1 MNKELEKEIK
11 RVNAS
16 FNYFC
21 RQAERARTAKTLAK
35 WIRFMNINSA
45 YSEKIVKGFEK

>member
-21 RQAERARTAKTLAK
+21 RQADRAKTAKTLEK
-35 WIRFMNINSA
+35 WIRFMKINRD
-45 YSEKIVKGFEK
+45 YYEKLVEGI

>member
-1 MNKELEKEIK
+1 MTKELEKEIK

-21 RQAERARTAKTLAK
+21 RQAERAKTAKTLEK
-35 WIRFMNINSA
+35 WIRFMKTNRA
-45 YSEKIVKGFEK
+45 YHEKLVEGI

>member
-21 RQAERARTAKTLAK
+21 RQADRSKTAKTLEK
-35 WIRFMNINSA
+35 WIRFMKINRA
-45 YSEKIVKGFEK
+45 YYEKLVEGI

>member
-16 FNYFC
+16 FKYFC
-21 RQAERARTAKTLAK
+21 RQADRAKPAKTLEN
-35 WIRFMNINSA
+35 WIRFMKLNRA
-45 YSEKIVKGFEK
+45 YYETLVEGI

>member
-21 RQAERARTAKTLAK
+21 RQAERAKTAKTLEK
-35 WIRFMNINSA
+35 WTRFMTMNRA
-45 YSEKIVKGFEK
+45 YYEKLLKGFEK

>member
-21 RQAERARTAKTLAK
+21 RQAERAKTAKTLEK
-35 WIRFMNINSA
+35 WIRFMKINRA
-45 YSEKIVKGFEK
+45 YYEKLVEGI

>member
-21 RQAERARTAKTLAK
+21 RQADRAKTAKTLEK
-35 WIRFMNINSA
+35 WIRLMKTNRA
-45 YSEKIVKGFEK
+45 YYEKLVEGM

>member
-21 RQAERARTAKTLAK
+21 RQAERAKTAKTLEK
-35 WIRFMNINSA
+35 WIRFMKINRT
-45 YSEKIVKGFEK
+45 YYEKLIERI

>member
-1 MNKELEKEIK
+1 MNNKLEKEIK

-21 RQAERARTAKTLAK
+21 RQAERAKTAKTLEK
-35 WIRFMNINSA
+35 WVQFMKINRA
-45 YSEKIVKGFEK
+45 YYEKIIRETEK

>member
-1 MNKELEKEIK
+1 MNKEMEKEIK

-21 RQAERARTAKTLAK
+21 RQADRAKTAKTLEK
-35 WIRFMNINSA
+35 WIRFMKINRA
-45 YSEKIVKGFEK
+45 YYEQLIERI

>member
-21 RQAERARTAKTLAK
+21 RQAERAKTEKTLEK
-35 WIRFMNINSA
+35 WIRFMKINRA
-45 YSEKIVKGFEK
+45 YYEKLVEGI

>member
-21 RQAERARTAKTLAK
+21 RQADRAKTAETHEK
-35 WIRFMNINSA
+35 WIRFMKINRS
-45 YSEKIVKGFEK
+45 YYEKLDEGI